1 MRANLTPYHHYVGTC
16 WMGPAHDPDAA
27 VDATGRVHS
36 TTSLWVIDASIMPTI
51 PTANTNLA
59 TLMIAEHLAQ
69 TI

>member
-16 WMGPAHDPDAA
+16 RMGPAHDPDAA

-36 TTSLWVIDASIMPTI
+36 ITSLWVIDASIMPTI